1 VDLRRRT
8 VVPWVAACLSL
19 TALHGVADGAPARAA
34 APPAWAGPAVAAP
47 PVAAGRV
54 RISARTLLG
63 RLPVVAETRASTYRR
78 AAFPHWTDA
87 DRDGCDTRREVL
99 IAESRTTVTRTAT
112 CVLRGGSWFS
122 DYDGVTTTSYGTFDV
137 DHVVALAEAWGSGAS
152 TWKAPRRER
161 FANDLGHPWTLQAVT
176 ATSNRAKSA
185 KDPAQWLPARSRCTY
200 AIHWTTVKYRWK
212 LSVDEAEHAALAKL
226 FAGRCGLTRL
236 VLPSR
241 PA

>member
-1 VDLRRRT
+1 MDLRRRT
-8 VVPWVAACLSL
+8 VVPWVAACLAL

-34 APPAWAGPAVAAP
+34 PRAVSAGPVVTAP
-47 PVAAGRV
+47 SAPAGRV

-78 AAFPHWTDA
+78 AAFPHWGDA

-99 IAESRTTVTRTAT
+99 IAESRTKVTRTAT
-112 CVLRGGSWFS
+112 CVLRGGSWLS
-122 DYDGVTTTSYGTFDV
+122 DYDGVTTTRYGTLDV
-137 DHVVALAEAWGSGAS
+137 DHVVALAEAWSSGAS

-161 FANDLGHPWTLQAVT
+161 FANDLAHPWTLQAVT
-176 ATSNRAKSA
+176 AAANRAKGA

-200 AIHWTTVKYRWK
+200 AIHWTAVKYRWK
-212 LSVDEAEHAALAKL
+212 LAVDAAEHAALSKL
-226 FAGRCGLTRL
+226 LGGRCGATRL
-236 VLPSR
+236 LVPSR